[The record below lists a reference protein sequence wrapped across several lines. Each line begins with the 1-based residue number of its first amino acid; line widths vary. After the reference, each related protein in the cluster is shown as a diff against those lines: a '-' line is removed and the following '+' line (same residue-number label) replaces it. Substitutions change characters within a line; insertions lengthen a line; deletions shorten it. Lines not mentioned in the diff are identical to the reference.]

1 MSLIYLVSIIGQW
14 AGSIYVPT
22 AITQIALR
30 GGAVA
35 ADAARMASYGGMVL
49 AIGTVIGCLLAPDP
63 GRALRP
69 PRARWPC
76 SCRCCA

>member
-30 GGAVA
+30 AGRGRGRRGAHRILRA
-35 ADAARMASYGGMVL
+35 ERCWRSAR
-49 AIGTVIGCLLAPDP
+49 
-63 GRALRP
+63 
-69 PRARWPC
+69 
-76 SCRCCA
+76 

>member
-1 MSLIYLVSIIGQW
+1 MKKTARPSMKQSFAALFTPQFKKRTIVMSLIYLVSIIGQW

-35 ADAARMASYGGMVL
+35 ADAARMASS
-49 AIGTVIGCLLAPDP
+49 AE
-63 GRALRP
+63 
-69 PRARWPC
+69 PC
-76 SCRCCA
+76 